1 MIMTAREISVTTQI
15 HSLKILSTSGA
26 NIMDPGN
33 LTYLHMLKQL
43 GRPPVLAD
51 FSHWHQNEYACFVAS
66 AKLLMILMDESIDL
80 HIRFNNGAR
89 KGSIAKM
96 VTRPSMGKYGIQ
108 PQTLIEVEWD
118 NGKKW
123 SFDFTR
129 AVYHSGNDRH
139 HELIVGYDGPTVY
152 CFEKKPKVVE
162 PTPVL
167 LDNYGRQIELGHWVM
182 DGQFKIGKVARIS
195 PKGTLWIDMLEQ
207 NSGKYKMKASQQQF
221 GRSTTELLRI
231 DLPEGFEVT
240 ATILD
245 KDVTGLDIIPTFTYE
260 AKHD

>member
-1 MIMTAREISVTTQI
+1 MTTDIY
-15 HSLKILSTSGA
+15 SLKILASSGA
-26 NIMDPGN
+26 NIMDPFN
-33 LTYLHMLKQL
+33 SINNHMAKKL

-51 FSHWHQNEYACFVAS
+51 FSMWHQDEYARFVAS
-66 AKLLMILMDESIDL
+66 AKLLMILMDESTEL
-80 HIRFNNGAR
+80 YVRFNNGAR

-96 VTRPSMGKYGIQ
+96 VSRPKIGKPPHQSGIHSQ
-108 PQTLIEVEWD
+108 SAIDVEWD

-129 AVYHSGNDRH
+129 AVYHSGNNDH
-139 HELIVGYDGPTVY
+139 HDVLVGYTGPTVY
-152 CFEKKPKVVE
+152 CFEKKPRVVE
-162 PTPVL
+162 PTPIL

-182 DGQFKIGKVARIS
+182 DEKFKIGKVVRIS

-207 NSGKYKMKASQQQF
+207 ISGKYKMKASQQQF

-245 KDVTGLDIIPTFTYE
+245 KDVTGLNIIPTFTYE
-260 AKHD
+260 ARND